1 MPGPRHKCYTPIKV
15 SVDPLTKCL
24 DANGTYICTAYN
36 SRCYIIQKIT
46 PTVGAVPEPSY
57 PSVSSD
63 IDDVTNKSDCSEEPE
78 VPDEGKTMD
87 HRP

>member
-36 SRCYIIQKIT
+36 SRCYIIQK
-46 PTVGAVPEPSY
+46 
-57 PSVSSD
+57 
-63 IDDVTNKSDCSEEPE
+63 KEEKE
-78 VPDEGKTMD
+78 KKRKKREREEEEEEGGGGGGGGGGGKED
-87 HRP
+87 